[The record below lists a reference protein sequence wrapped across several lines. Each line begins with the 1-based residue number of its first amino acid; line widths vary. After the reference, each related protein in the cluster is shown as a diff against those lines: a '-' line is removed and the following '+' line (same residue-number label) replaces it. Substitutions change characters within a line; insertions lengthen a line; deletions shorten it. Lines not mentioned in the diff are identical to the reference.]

1 MKTRNIPT
9 LLALAACG
17 TALLLS
23 ACSKKEEPITP
34 AASGAQKPTSASGSD
49 AQKPMEAVAREAQ
62 KAATSVGGEAQKQA
76 EDLKTTATAAAADA
90 QKQVEAKV
98 VAEQGQAQGL
108 IDRGKALLAEK
119 KYTEALNALK
129 GLSNLRLTAE
139 QQKWVDELK
148 AQIQK
153 AMADQT
159 ASDATKAVGG
169 LLDPKK

>member
-23 ACSKKEEPITP
+23 ACSKKEEPTAP
-34 AASGAQKPTSASGSD
+34 AASG
-49 AQKPMEAVAREAQ
+49 
-62 KAATSVGGEAQKQA
+62 AQKQA

-108 IDRGKALLAEK
+108 IDRAKGLLAEK

-153 AMADQT
+153 AID
-159 ASDATKAVGG
+159 
-169 LLDPKK
+169 